1 MHRALVG
8 DAFVLRLPATEL
20 FHGERLLAVA
30 LPGGDG
36 TNGTVRG
43 GGGTILHVPRIPRS
57 PD

>member
-1 MHRALVG
+1 MR
-8 DAFVLRLPATEL
+8 
-20 FHGERLLAVA
+20 LAVA

-43 GGGTILHVPRIPRS
+43 GGATILHVPRIPRS